1 MRVIAGSAGG
11 VRLAVPKRG
20 VRPTMD
26 RVKAAIFSSLGDAII
41 GAPVLD
47 LFAGSGALGNEAL
60 SRGAAS
66 AIFVEDDR
74 QSAEAIEKNLAQTK
88 LKGRVRHQNAFDFVR
103 QRSNAE
109 KFQIIF
115 ADPPYEKTHRGERHF
130 RFGEEAHRNS
140 PSHEVLARSSAE
152 NLRLNRSAVSGA
164 DPQLMIRFIY
174 NLFWPLGLLIFL
186 PGYFAKMI
194 RRGGY
199 REKFG
204 QRLGIYDGEVRNR
217 LSNRRPTWLH
227 AVSVGEV
234 NIALKLAS
242 ALRALEPDLH
252 CVLTTTT
259 TTGFAL
265 ARKTAPRWIEVM
277 YTPLDY
283 WPIMR
288 HAFSVI
294 FAARIVLIEAE
305 VWPNLAAAGYA
316 RRIPLA
322 LVNARLSPRSERRY
336 RRFRVFVAPTFRLL
350 DLVCVPERRDVERW
364 AALGVPRNRMHVT
377 GSIKFDADVQ
387 AQSHTTAVSVPALPK
402 LNEGGSD
409 AFSPDSLVLFGGS
422 THRGE
427 EEILVRV
434 FLRLREQF
442 PSLRLFIA
450 PRHVERLQ
458 EIRAHLGALPLRV
471 TLASEALT
479 CGAADADCMLLDTT
493 GELQHWYGI
502 ATVVFIGK
510 SLTAHGGQNPVE
522 PILAGK
528 PVVFGPHMENFATL
542 AKRLL
547 SKNGAIQVADSN
559 SLESALAELL
569 RDSKARQR
577 LVLNAHEV
585 LSEHRGA
592 TAREAALIHEL
603 CSDPGNNKL

>member
-1 MRVIAGSAGG
+1 
-11 VRLAVPKRG
+11 
-20 VRPTMD
+20 
-26 RVKAAIFSSLGDAII
+26 
-41 GAPVLD
+41 
-47 LFAGSGALGNEAL
+47 
-60 SRGAAS
+60 
-66 AIFVEDDR
+66 
-74 QSAEAIEKNLAQTK
+74 
-88 LKGRVRHQNAFDFVR
+88 
-103 QRSNAE
+103 
-109 KFQIIF
+109 
-115 ADPPYEKTHRGERHF
+115 
-130 RFGEEAHRNS
+130 
-140 PSHEVLARSSAE
+140 
-152 NLRLNRSAVSGA
+152 
-164 DPQLMIRFIY
+164 MIRFIY
-174 NLFWPLGLLIFL
+174 NLFWPLGLFVFL

-204 QRLGIYDGEVRNR
+204 QRVGIYEGKVRNR
-217 LSNRRPTWLH
+217 LSNQRPTWLH

-234 NIALKLAS
+234 NIALKLAN
-242 ALRALEPDLH
+242 ALRALEADLQ

-265 ARKTAPRWIEVM
+265 ARKTAPPWIEVM

-288 HAFSVI
+288 RAFSVI
-294 FAARIVLIEAE
+294 CPARIVLVEAE
-305 VWPNLAAAGYA
+305 VWPNLAAAAHA

-322 LVNARLSPRSERRY
+322 LANARLSPRSERRY
-336 RRFRVFVAPTFRLL
+336 RRFRFFVAPTFRLL

-364 AALGVPRNRMHVT
+364 TALGVPRNRIHVT
-377 GSIKFDADVQ
+377 GSIKFDPDVQ
-387 AQSHTTAVSVPALPK
+387 TQNHTVTASVLASAK
-402 LNEGGSD
+402 LDECGSA

-458 EIRAHLGALPLRV
+458 EIRAQLGAMPLRV
-471 TLASEALT
+471 RLASEALT
-479 CGAADADCMLLDTT
+479 CDAADADCMLLDTT
-493 GELQHWYGI
+493 GELQRWYGI

-542 AKRLL
+542 ARTLV
-547 SKNGAIQVADSN
+547 SNQAAMQVNDTD
-559 SLESALAELL
+559 SLEHTVGELL
-569 RDSKARQR
+569 RDSESRQR
-577 LVLNAHEV
+577 IVQNAHAA
-585 LSEHRGA
+585 LSEHKGG
-592 TAREAALIHEL
+592 TARTATLIHEL
-603 CSDPGNNKL
+603 GPRH